1 MNRFCTKALAW
12 TALFFSCALVAALFT
27 VVGSVP
33 IQSVLAA
40 QNNPP
45 SEYNLTVS
53 TAGGDETCKFWV
65 NPPGYGYQS
74 SVFSDYYAPNAL
86 IEADTSVFCPSRYEF
101 DYWESNVSSIN
112 GAHRDYVDFN
122 ISKNSWIVAHFKER
136 KGKLTVYVDEPDPG
150 SGTVFVVIGEECGHT
165 FWKFDGACIPTDLTS
180 SLGTFGFWPNGQAST
195 TGSSGC
201 KTWTPCPGRVQDD
214 SEHSYD
220 SWQTYEITYDQLVA
234 GLQYTKNLLENTPSY
249 EVETFNCT
257 DAAIGAAAAAGVG
270 LPDAHGTYIN
280 YGVSFSGNCPGILG
294 PRLTNHN
301 Y

>member
-1 MNRFCTKALAW
+1 MSRFFNPVVIMSLLIFPAVSSWSASDSPQALDEARKS
-12 TALFFSCALVAALFT
+12 ALDRIEAGQRLDAVQDLLAALRA
-27 VVGSVP
+27 
-33 IQSVLAA
+33 I
-40 QNNPP
+40 
-45 SEYNLTVS
+45 
-53 TAGGDETCKFWV
+53 
-65 NPPGYGYQS
+65 PPG
-74 SVFSDYYAPNAL
+74 
-86 IEADTSVFCPSRYEF
+86 
-101 DYWESNVSSIN
+101 
-112 GAHRDYVDFN
+112 
-122 ISKNSWIVAHFKER
+122 
-136 KGKLTVYVDEPDPG
+136 
-150 SGTVFVVIGEECGHT
+150 
-165 FWKFDGACIPTDLTS
+165 LTS

-195 TGSSGC
+195 TSSSGC
-201 KTWTPCPGRVQDD
+201 KTWIPCPGRVQDD